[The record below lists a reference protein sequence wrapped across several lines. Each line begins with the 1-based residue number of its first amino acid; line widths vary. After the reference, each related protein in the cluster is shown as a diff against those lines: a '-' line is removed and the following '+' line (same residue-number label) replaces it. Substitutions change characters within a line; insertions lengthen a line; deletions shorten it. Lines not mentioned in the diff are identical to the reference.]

1 MLDECWNYALELLLL
16 LPPRALCCE
25 GMVSS
30 CECGNI
36 GHHYC
41 RGQHVS
47 SLETPSLWRGLDVEL
62 DTVRSLVKFV
72 CYSAVFVEIRSRRD
86 SFISILYCSMYQATW
101 PVCKLSHR

>member
-1 MLDECWNYALELLLL
+1 MTMLDECWNYALELLLL

-62 DTVRSLVKFV
+62 DTVRILVKFV
-72 CYSAVFVEIRSRRD
+72 CYSAVFAQLE
-86 SFISILYCSMYQATW
+86 
-101 PVCKLSHR
+101 

>member
-1 MLDECWNYALELLLL
+1 MTMLDECWNYALELLLL

-47 SLETPSLWRGLDVEL
+47 SLETPSLWWGALTL
-62 DTVRSLVKFV
+62 SWILVLFCQLCV
-72 CYSAVFVEIRSRRD
+72 LASAVFVEIRSRRD
-86 SFISILYCSMYQATW
+86 GFISILYTACTY
-101 PVCKLSHR
+101 VRK